1 VSYEGAGNQRA
12 AAENYARFLRS
23 GGQGKPAEYSMNRLK
38 AWVTPADS
46 DVRSVATAR
55 AGGETLRLLA
65 RPDGVPIAYR
75 RTAARRPAGKAPV
88 LLLHGLA
95 SNMTRWSE
103 FVERTRLAEERD
115 VIRVDLRGHGDSPMS
130 GRISLELWCDD
141 LLALL
146 DAEGASHAV
155 LIGHSLGAQ
164 VALACAA
171 RAPGRIAALV
181 LIDPVFRP
189 ALRGRWKWIARAAP
203 LFVAAAAVV
212 RGLNALG
219 LRRQRI
225 PPLDLRA
232 LDELARAS
240 LGSPQ
245 AEAEFIRRYSSN
257 ARRPAHVPHRA
268 LPAGTGRDVPA
279 AGRAGVDRDAD
290 AGAAVHRRHL
300 RRIAGH
306 ALDRLALPARRGA
319 HDRLPSLAA
328 DGAAGRGAARHRD
341 WCAAAP

>member
-1 VSYEGAGNQRA
+1 
-12 AAENYARFLRS
+12 
-23 GGQGKPAEYSMNRLK
+23 
-38 AWVTPADS
+38 
-46 DVRSVATAR
+46 
-55 AGGETLRLLA
+55 
-65 RPDGVPIAYR
+65 
-75 RTAARRPAGKAPV
+75 V

-245 AEAEFIRRYSSN
+245 AEAEFIRRYSSTR
-257 ARRPAHVPHRA
+257 ADLRTFRTAHYLQELVEMFRPLAAPESIAMPTLVLLSTGA
-268 LPAGTGRDVPA
+268 TFAELPAMRSIASRFPRGEVRTIDCHHWPLTERPDEVR
-279 AGRAGVDRDAD
+279 RA
-290 AGAAVHRRHL
+290 
-300 RRIAGH
+300 IET
-306 ALDRLALPARRGA
+306 
-319 HDRLPSLAA
+319 
-328 DGAAGRGAARHRD
+328 

>member
-1 VSYEGAGNQRA
+1 VH
-12 AAENYARFLRS
+12 
-23 GGQGKPAEYSMNRLK
+23 
-38 AWVTPADS
+38 
-46 DVRSVATAR
+46 
-55 AGGETLRLLA
+55 
-65 RPDGVPIAYR
+65 IAYR

-115 VIRVDLRGHGDSPMS
+115 VIRVDLRGHGDSPTR

-171 RAPGRIAALV
+171 RAAGRVAALV

-203 LFVAAAAVV
+203 LFVAAAAIV
-212 RGLNALG
+212 RTLNALG
-219 LRRQRI
+219 LRRRSI

-232 LDELARAS
+232 LDELARQS
-240 LGSPQ
+240 LGSPD
-245 AEAEFIRRYSSN
+245 AEAEFIRRYSSTR
-257 ARRPAHVPHRA
+257 ADLRTFRTAHYLQELVEMFRAVAAPESIA
-268 LPAGTGRDVPA
+268 LPTLVLLSTGATFA
-279 AGRAGVDRDAD
+279 ALASMQEI
-290 AGAAVHRRHL
+290 AARF
-300 RRIAGH
+300 
-306 ALDRLALPARRGA
+306 RRGEVKTIDC
-319 HDRLPSLAA
+319 HHWPLTERPDEV
-328 DGAAGRGAARHRD
+328 RGVIEQ

>member
-1 VSYEGAGNQRA
+1 V
-12 AAENYARFLRS
+12 
-23 GGQGKPAEYSMNRLK
+23 
-38 AWVTPADS
+38 
-46 DVRSVATAR
+46 
-55 AGGETLRLLA
+55 LA
-65 RPDGVPIAYR
+65 RPDGVRIAYR
-75 RTAARRPAGKAPV
+75 RTAARKAAGKAPA

-103 FVERTRLAEERD
+103 FVERTTLADERD
-115 VIRVDLRGHGDSPMS
+115 LIRIDLRGHGDSLTR
-130 GRISLELWCDD
+130 GRISLELWSDD

-146 DAEGASHAV
+146 DAEGAARAV

-203 LFVAAAAVV
+203 LFIAAAAIV

-219 LRRQRI
+219 LRRRRI

-245 AEAEFIRRYSSN
+245 AEAEFIRRYSSTR
-257 ARRPAHVPHRA
+257 ADLRTFRTAHYLQELVEMFRP
-268 LPAGTGRDVPA
+268 
-279 AGRAGVDRDAD
+279 
-290 AGAAVHRRHL
+290 
-300 RRIAGH
+300 
-306 ALDRLALPARRGA
+306 
-319 HDRLPSLAA
+319 LAA
-328 DGAAGRGAARHRD
+328 PESIAMPTLVLLSTGATFAEMPAMQAIAARFPRGEVKTIDCHHWPLTERPD
-341 WCAAAP
+341 EVRGIIETWCAAAP

>member
-1 VSYEGAGNQRA
+1 
-12 AAENYARFLRS
+12 
-23 GGQGKPAEYSMNRLK
+23 MH
-38 AWVTPADS
+38 
-46 DVRSVATAR
+46 
-55 AGGETLRLLA
+55 
-65 RPDGVPIAYR
+65 IAYR

-245 AEAEFIRRYSSN
+245 AEAEFIRRYSSTR
-257 ARRPAHVPHRA
+257 ADLRTFRTAHYLQELVEMFRPLAAPESIAMPTLVLLSTGA
-268 LPAGTGRDVPA
+268 TFAELPAM
-279 AGRAGVDRDAD
+279 RA
-290 AGAAVHRRHL
+290 
-300 RRIAGH
+300 I
-306 ALDRLALPARRGA
+306 
-319 HDRLPSLAA
+319 
-328 DGAAGRGAARHRD
+328 AARFPRGEVRTIDCHHWPLTERPD
-341 WCAAAP
+341 EVRCIIEGWCAAQP